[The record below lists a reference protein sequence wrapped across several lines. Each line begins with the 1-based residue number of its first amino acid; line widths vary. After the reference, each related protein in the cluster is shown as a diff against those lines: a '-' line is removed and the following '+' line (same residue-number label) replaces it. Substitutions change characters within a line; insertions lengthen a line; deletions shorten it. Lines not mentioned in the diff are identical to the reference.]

1 MTLFFKPTISIPLNF
16 SLNPPKSNPRLST
29 IMKDSNNSSSFSSG
43 IDFSAAKEKR
53 KLPILL
59 FDVMDTIV
67 RDPFYQDIP
76 AFFGMSMKELMECK
90 HPTAWSE
97 FEKGLINEDELAT
110 KFFKDGRHL
119 DLGGLK
125 SCVKSG
131 YSYLDGIEE
140 LLHGLKLNNYEMHAF
155 TNYPVWYQMIE
166 DKLKLSTYLSWT
178 FCSCTIGKQKPD
190 LGFYREVLRYLQVDP
205 GSCIF
210 IDDRAKNVEGAISA
224 GMVGLQF
231 KGADV
236 LRQDLSLLGI
246 NVSAEE
252 IKHHET
258 TS

>member
-1 MTLFFKPTISIPLNF
+1 MALLFKPTISFARKP
-16 SLNPPKSNPRLST
+16 SLIPPKSNSRES
-29 IMKDSNNSSSFSSG
+29 IAMKDSNNFSSFVDSSNVVTE
-43 IDFSAAKEKR
+43 DKR

-76 AFFGMSMKELMECK
+76 AFFGMSMKELMEFK

-97 FEKGLINEDELAT
+97 FEKGLINEHELAT

-119 DLGGLK
+119 DLEGLK
-125 SCVKSG
+125 NCMKNG

-140 LLHGLKLNNYEMHAF
+140 LLIALKLNNYEMHAF

-166 DKLKLSTYLSWT
+166 DKLKLSNYLSWT

-190 LGFYREVLRYLQVDP
+190 PGFYSEVLKNLEVEP
-205 GSCIF
+205 GSCVF
-210 IDDRAKNVEGAISA
+210 IDDRKKNVEGAVSA

-246 NVSAEE
+246 N
-252 IKHHET
+252 
-258 TS
+258 TSSNALNYDRMSS